1 MASEK
6 KFCKYRFSKRIAKAM
21 AVAFTVMGA
30 STVHAEGDDLAN
42 VMAKARLQATLD
54 FRIVIPTV
62 LKVKSL
68 ISPPSLVIEQAD
80 IDRGYMEIND
90 ASSLAIVTNSRQGFM
105 LSAQIDSTLLETAE
119 VRLMNHA
126 SNHTLRVEGDLSS
139 MLVKLPGHS
148 HDAVAISYRLYL
160 SKQVRVGK
168 YDWPVMLGFSSQTI

>member
-6 KFCKYRFSKRIAKAM
+6 KFCKYCFCTRTAKAM
-21 AVAFTVMGA
+21 AVAFTAMGA
-30 STVHAEGDDLAN
+30 SVVHAEGGDLAN

-68 ISPPSLVIEQAD
+68 ISPRSLVIEQAD

-119 VRLMNHA
+119 VRLMNHT